1 MSNNAI
7 RCRLPATLESLTPA
21 RVEPRPPGPGEV
33 QVRVRASSLN
43 YHDYLVA
50 NGTIKVEDGRIPMS
64 DGAGEVMAVG
74 AGVKEFKAGDRVV
87 STFYQDWFDGEPAGN
102 GFAFVPGDGID
113 GFGCEFATVP
123 ATALTHA
130 PKGYSFEEAATLTC
144 AGVTAWRALAVN
156 GQIKSGQTVLV
167 QGTGGVSI
175 FALQLAK
182 AAGARVIATSSS
194 DAKLERLRE
203 MGADHVINYKKTP
216 EWGVEAARLSGTGGV
231 DHVVEIGGPGTLPQS
246 IQAIRYC
253 GHIALI
259 GVLTGWDGVVPT
271 AQLMRKQGR
280 LIGIM
285 VGHRRDQIDLV
296 RACEASGIK
305 PVIDRTFPLK
315 DLAAAFRHQISGA
328 HFGKICVSI
337 P

>member
-1 MSNNAI
+1 MPNAL
-7 RCRLPATLESLTPA
+7 RCRLPATLESLTPST
-21 RVEPRPPGPGEV
+21 VEPRAPGPGEV

-43 YHDYLVA
+43 YHDYLVVI
-50 NGTIKVEDGRIPMS
+50 GTIKVGEGRIPMS
-64 DGAGEVMAVG
+64 DGAGEVVAVG
-74 AGVKEFKAGDRVV
+74 AGVKEFKPGDHVV
-87 STFYQDWFDGEPAGN
+87 STFYQDWADGEPAGN

-113 GFGCEFATVP
+113 GFACEFATVP
-123 ATALTHA
+123 ATGLTHA
-130 PKGYSFEEAATLTC
+130 PKGWSFEEAATLTC

-156 GQIKSGQTVLV
+156 GPVKSGQTVLI

-175 FALQLAK
+175 YALQLAK

-194 DAKLERLRE
+194 DAKLERLRA
-203 MGADHVINYKKTP
+203 MGADHVINYKKNP
-216 EWGVEAARLSGTGGV
+216 EWGVEAARLSGKNGV

-246 IQAIRYC
+246 IAAIGFG

-259 GVLTGWDGVVPT
+259 GVLTGWEGVIPT

-296 RACEASGIK
+296 RACESSGFK
-305 PVIDRTFPLK
+305 PVIDRTFPLMQ
-315 DLAAAFRHQISGA
+315 LSEAFRYQASGA
-328 HFGKICVSI
+328 HFGKICVSV